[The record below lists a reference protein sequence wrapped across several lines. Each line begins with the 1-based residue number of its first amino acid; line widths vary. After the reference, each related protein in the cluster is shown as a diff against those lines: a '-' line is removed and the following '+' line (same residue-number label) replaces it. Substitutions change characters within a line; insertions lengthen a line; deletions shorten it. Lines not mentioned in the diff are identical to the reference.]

1 MRDLRNTPY
10 DEFYWFIG
18 MVEDTFDDP
27 LQLGRIRVRAFGYHP
42 SSEILTTPDL
52 PLAPVLGGGTQPIQ
66 NGQMVLGFFMDGSLI
81 QQPFVLGTINGAIS
95 GSGIFNSLRRLG
107 GSVQS
112 ALEATKSAIEE
123 LFTGGS
129 PDVEFWTL
137 VAICSREAFGNDFQ
151 GCADVAQSIYNRVGS
166 KAYQQS
172 TVAGIINARGQY
184 EPTFNNP
191 AAWRNIKDIDT
202 ALIAVNTTKGGQLN
216 KSYLVAVANAITD
229 SQKQQNAA
237 SYIQGRTDFLGQ
249 GQPAKAMTANGSK
262 VCRDSRSNQFGFSYN
277 YNKNVTYP
285 VPTFVSKDKI
295 PTKI

>member
-27 LQLGRIRVRAFGYHP
+27 LKLGRIRVRAFGYHP
-42 SSEILTTPDL
+42 SSEVLATPDL
-52 PLAPVLGGGTQPIQ
+52 PLSPVLGGGTQPIQ

-81 QQPFVLGTINGAIS
+81 QQPFVLGVINGAIS

-137 VAICSREAFGNDFQ
+137 VAIC
-151 GCADVAQSIYNRVGS
+151 YNRVGS

-172 TVAGIINARGQY
+172 TVAGIVNARGQY

-202 ALIAVNTTKGGQLN
+202 ALIAVNTARGGALS

-229 SQKQQNAA
+229 PQKQQNAA
-237 SYIQGRTDFLGQ
+237 SFIQGRTDFLGQ
-249 GQPAKAMTANGSK
+249 GQPAKSMTANGSK
-262 VCRDSRSNQFGFSYN
+262 VVRDSRSNQFGFSYN